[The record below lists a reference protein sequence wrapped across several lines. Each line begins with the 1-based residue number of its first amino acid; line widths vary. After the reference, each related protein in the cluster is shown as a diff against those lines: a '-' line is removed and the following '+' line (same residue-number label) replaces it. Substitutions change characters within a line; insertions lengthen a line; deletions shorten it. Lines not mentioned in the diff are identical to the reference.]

1 MPARTLTLER
11 AARFTWRGLI
21 VALGVYVLV
30 VALARLRILVL
41 PVIVAFLIA
50 TVMLPVVDWLHRRG
64 LPRLVSV
71 WLVLAGSIGLFIG
84 LFFAL
89 APSVQEEFAD
99 LGPTL
104 EQGREDIEQYII
116 DSPFDISQEDLD
128 EYVSNF
134 GDQLSG
140 RGDQIASGVV
150 AGAVVAFELVAG
162 ILLLVVL
169 LFFFLKDGEL
179 FCRFGLRHVRREHHD
194 LVRALGRRAW
204 AAAGGYVKGTA
215 VVATVDAVII
225 GIGLLIIGVPLV
237 LPLAILTFLGA
248 FLPLVGATAAGIVAV
263 LVALVDGGLRDAL
276 LVTGVIVVVQQVEGD
291 VLQPLV
297 LGRAVKLHPVVVLAV
312 LTGGAVIG
320 GLVGAF
326 LAVPVT
332 AVAVAVGSELRARGV
347 VGPGEDGDGVVAGG
361 GTPQGP
367 AVAAAVPGAIR

>member
-128 EYVSNF
+128 EYVSSF

-140 RGDQIASGVV
+140 RGTRSRAASSPGRSSPSSSSPASCSSSSCCSSSSRTASCS
-150 AGAVVAFELVAG
+150 AGSGSATCAVSTTTSCAPS
-162 ILLLVVL
+162 
-169 LFFFLKDGEL
+169 DGA
-179 FCRFGLRHVRREHHD
+179 H
-194 LVRALGRRAW
+194 GRR
-204 AAAGGYVKGTA
+204 
-215 VVATVDAVII
+215 
-225 GIGLLIIGVPLV
+225 P
-237 LPLAILTFLGA
+237 
-248 FLPLVGATAAGIVAV
+248 GAT
-263 LVALVDGGLRDAL
+263 
-276 LVTGVIVVVQQVEGD
+276 
-291 VLQPLV
+291 
-297 LGRAVKLHPVVVLAV
+297 
-312 LTGGAVIG
+312 
-320 GLVGAF
+320 
-326 LAVPVT
+326 
-332 AVAVAVGSELRARGV
+332 
-347 VGPGEDGDGVVAGG
+347 
-361 GTPQGP
+361 
-367 AVAAAVPGAIR
+367 